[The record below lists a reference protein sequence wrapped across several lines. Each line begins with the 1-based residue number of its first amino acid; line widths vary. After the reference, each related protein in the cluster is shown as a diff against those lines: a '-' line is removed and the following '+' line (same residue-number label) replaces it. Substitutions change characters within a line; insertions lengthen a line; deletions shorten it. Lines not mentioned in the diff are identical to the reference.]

1 MQGKIVKG
9 IAGFYY
15 VHVVESGVYEC
26 KAKGIFRKDKKKP
39 LVGDDVEIEV
49 LSEVEKTGS
58 IINIF
63 ERKNELIRPAVAN
76 IDQAL
81 VVFAAAKP
89 SPHFNLLDRFLVMM
103 DYQNVPVIVCFNKV
117 ELVDEKEQERL
128 RSIYEKCGCRVL
140 FMSIYENK
148 GVDELKKLEVPI
160 VFLDA
165 EPKDNEFDIVTGE
178 DFESAYRVTQLA
190 IMSGM
195 KNVGFYSSW
204 NQDFSTCSARK
215 NGIKK
220 ALEDSRI
227 PIREGQLLLRNTE
240 SEFHESV
247 TKYDIVTDIKEY
259 LQKNDYLDVLI
270 VMNDTVAFA
279 AYKAASELRKDIP
292 DDLKLISYGNY
303 NWSSFPTIGLTT
315 FEQHFFKYGKEA
327 VKLLL
332 KRMSGTSSMIQ
343 QRRIIK
349 YDLQRRKSF

>member
-1 MQGKIVKG
+1 MLSG
-9 IAGFYY
+9 IQKSLRETQYTLVTLMEPRNEADIEKFLQSIKTIRPNGIIYSFYY
-15 VHVVESGVYEC
+15 
-26 KAKGIFRKDKKKP
+26 
-39 LVGDDVEIEV
+39 GDSMI
-49 LSEVEKTGS
+49 
-58 IINIF
+58 
-63 ERKNELIRPAVAN
+63 
-76 IDQAL
+76 
-81 VVFAAAKP
+81 
-89 SPHFNLLDRFLVMM
+89 
-103 DYQNVPVIVCFNKV
+103 
-117 ELVDEKEQERL
+117 
-128 RSIYEKCGCRVL
+128 
-140 FMSIYENK
+140 
-148 GVDELKKLEVPI
+148 VDELKKFEVPI

-292 DDLKLISYGNY
+292 ADLKLISYGNY
-303 NWSSFPTIGLTT
+303 NWSSFSTIGLTT
-315 FEQHFFKYGKEA
+315 FEQHFSNMERSCEIIIEAYEWNFFHDTAKKNYQVRPAAQEIILVQRWHNRSYAIFK
-327 VKLLL
+327 KL
-332 KRMSGTSSMIQ
+332 TCH
-343 QRRIIK
+343 IK
-349 YDLQRRKSF
+349 

>member
-1 MQGKIVKG
+1 MSENISKYEIIKNKIEEQ
-9 IAGFYY
+9 ISQGFYK
-15 VHVVESGVYEC
+15 EN
-26 KAKGIFRKDKKKP
+26 DKIP
-39 LVGDDVEIEV
+39 
-49 LSEVEKTGS
+49 SE
-58 IINIF
+58 
-63 ERKNELIRPAVAN
+63 NELCRAFASSRITVRKALDELVTTGVLYRQQGIGTFVKPKTVEVSADVDKVLLILPNYPELFAAGIVSDMLSGIQKSLRETQYTLVTLMEPRNEADIEKFLQSIKTIRPN
-76 IDQAL
+76 GI
-81 VVFAAAKP
+81 
-89 SPHFNLLDRFLVMM
+89 
-103 DYQNVPVIVCFNKV
+103 
-117 ELVDEKEQERL
+117 
-128 RSIYEKCGCRVL
+128 IYSFYYGDS
-140 FMSIYENK
+140 MI
-148 GVDELKKLEVPI
+148 VDELKKFEVPI

-195 KNVGFYSSW
+195 KNV
-204 NQDFSTCSARK
+204 
-215 NGIKK
+215 
-220 ALEDSRI
+220 
-227 PIREGQLLLRNTE
+227 GQLLLRNTE

-292 DDLKLISYGNY
+292 ADLKLISYGNY

>member
-1 MQGKIVKG
+1 MSENISKYEIIKNKIEEQ
-9 IAGFYY
+9 ISQGFYK
-15 VHVVESGVYEC
+15 EN
-26 KAKGIFRKDKKKP
+26 DKIP
-39 LVGDDVEIEV
+39 
-49 LSEVEKTGS
+49 SE
-58 IINIF
+58 
-63 ERKNELIRPAVAN
+63 NELCRAFASSRITVRKALDELVTTGVLYRQQGIGTFVKPKTVEVSADVDKVLLILPNYPELFAAGIVSDMLSGIQKSLRETQYTLVTLMEPRNEADIEKFLQSIKTIRPN
-76 IDQAL
+76 GI
-81 VVFAAAKP
+81 
-89 SPHFNLLDRFLVMM
+89 
-103 DYQNVPVIVCFNKV
+103 
-117 ELVDEKEQERL
+117 
-128 RSIYEKCGCRVL
+128 IYSFYYGDS
-140 FMSIYENK
+140 MI
-148 GVDELKKLEVPI
+148 VDELKKFEVPI

-247 TKYDIVTDIKEY
+247 TKYDIVT
-259 LQKNDYLDVLI
+259 V
-270 VMNDTVAFA
+270 A

-292 DDLKLISYGNY
+292 ADLKLISYGNY

>member
-1 MQGKIVKG
+1 MSENISKYEIIKNKIEEQ
-9 IAGFYY
+9 ISQGFYK
-15 VHVVESGVYEC
+15 EN
-26 KAKGIFRKDKKKP
+26 DKIP
-39 LVGDDVEIEV
+39 
-49 LSEVEKTGS
+49 SE
-58 IINIF
+58 
-63 ERKNELIRPAVAN
+63 NELCRAFASSRITVRKALDELVTTGVLYRQQGIGTFVKPKTVEVSADVDKVLLILPNYPELFAAGIVSDMLSGIQKSLRETQYTLVTLMEPRNEADIEKFLQSIKTIRPN
-76 IDQAL
+76 GI
-81 VVFAAAKP
+81 
-89 SPHFNLLDRFLVMM
+89 
-103 DYQNVPVIVCFNKV
+103 
-117 ELVDEKEQERL
+117 
-128 RSIYEKCGCRVL
+128 IYSFYYGDS
-140 FMSIYENK
+140 MI
-148 GVDELKKLEVPI
+148 VDELKKFEVPI

-165 EPKDNEFDIVTGE
+165 EPN
-178 DFESAYRVTQLA
+178 
-190 IMSGM
+190 
-195 KNVGFYSSW
+195 
-204 NQDFSTCSARK
+204 
-215 NGIKK
+215 
-220 ALEDSRI
+220 SRI

-292 DDLKLISYGNY
+292 ADLKLISYGNY